1 LIGIKILLKERL
13 TQVLQNKYFIAFIII
28 ISFTLLKASDL
39 GKLRGKVLTNDTNI
53 PLMGVNVVVVG
64 TYKGTF
70 TDNNGNYTILGIPSG
85 EYDIRFEYI
94 GYAPKIIQKINI
106 QSNLSTTLDVKL
118 VQTVIAG
125 EEVVVSGKRSII
137 QVDETASKTYLDAD
151 DINKLPVI
159 ELRDAVML
167 QAGVFFDPI
176 PVLSSQGRG
185 HAGESGTGETRYT
198 IRGGDQEEIM
208 WLINGS
214 RSQSL
219 TINARDAGG
228 SFMNMNSLA
237 IKEIQILS
245 GGFTAEYGNAQ
256 SGVVNVIMKEGE
268 KKYNGSMQLSYAPP
282 NQRHF
287 GNYLY
292 DMNTQKEFKD
302 HMVGLF
308 YNDSLFTFFQDTAFL
323 YYDSSLSHYVDTKYY
338 PDYDGDIDSTYYGD
352 PYLDPLWY
360 SDHRKSQIFD
370 YRNTPD
376 HNLLFTFG
384 GPIPFSQT
392 GWTFQISGQSKQEA
406 YTFPQPLDARTW
418 KNINLSLSMPLS
430 ERLKIKLFAMQAIEN
445 HGFTGNSDWSIN
457 AKYYRGYGGTIFN
470 KNQFFSAN
478 LIHTLNENF
487 FYDIQLS
494 YYSHLFHQ
502 KPSKKSKTTEP
513 YSDYALTL
521 WGFMRYPQ
529 FSNEP
534 FDKYNVLYD
543 SKERASDI
551 SLMGRFNWQINYQLN
566 LKYGFE
572 YNYNII
578 KQFHDYRFTALS
590 IDENEYQDRNLHEKI
605 NPKQFATYLQGK
617 MEFESMVLNMGLR
630 YDRFN
635 PNFQWFSNFETY
647 NIAINPNFDSS
658 LDPDGDQIDSNGSIK
673 YGFENVL
680 LQQRESLPVWEMLS
694 PRIGVSFPIT
704 ENTLLHY
711 NYGYFYQMPPIS
723 RMRYFRY
730 FRPTPLLEQIIIEN
744 DEAES
749 EDREPNHIPG
759 VGSDHERVVFLNV
772 DPLPPQKTIM
782 VEIGLKHNYR
792 DLLYFSLTAY
802 HRDIYNQSEQVI
814 GLFDKSS
821 YGWDPFTN
829 SSSSVITDTPLHG
842 DYGDS
847 RGFELE
853 LRSMFSSL
861 INININYSF
870 SKVTQGRASPHKVVY
885 DSTGIPSF
893 SWYDEYNSFAYKS
906 LIIER
911 QFSRPHI
918 LKAGLNFSL
927 GDMKNSL
934 LSYLTLNLM
943 YRYVSGQTFTYL
955 GINDNPTTYDNHRYP
970 GLHFTDLKIEK
981 RFYMLGAELKA
992 FMVVNNLFNKKNIK
1006 SMGDTSFNPNVVKNF
1021 VDTGKPTLN
1030 DIAGYDMSWSIW
1042 YPPRKIEFGFL
1053 YAF

>member
-1 LIGIKILLKERL
+1 MNIKVFQNRYPIVSILFFLI
-13 TQVLQNKYFIAFIII
+13 
-28 ISFTLLKASDL
+28 TLLKGSDL
-39 GKLRGKVLTNDTNI
+39 GKLRGRVLTDNNM
-53 PLMGVNVVVVG
+53 PLMGVNVLVLG
-64 TYKGTF
+64 TNKGTF
-70 TDNNGNYTILGIPSG
+70 TGKNGYYTILGIPSG

-94 GYAPKIIQKINI
+94 GYSPKTIQTINV
-106 QSNLSTTLDVKL
+106 QSNLSTTLDVEL
-118 VQTVIAG
+118 VQTVIEG
-125 EEVVVSGKRSII
+125 EEVIVSGKRSII

-151 DINKLPVI
+151 AINKLPVI

-208 WLINGS
+208 WLINGA
-214 RSQSL
+214 RTQSL
-219 TINARDAGG
+219 TINTRDAGG
-228 SFMNMNSLA
+228 SFMNMNSLG

-256 SGVVNVIMKEGE
+256 SGVVNVIMKEGQN
-268 KKYNGSMQLSYAPP
+268 KYSGSMQLSYAPP
-282 NQRHF
+282 GQRHF

-292 DMNTQKEFKD
+292 DMDTQKEFKD

-308 YNDSLFTFFQDTAFL
+308 FNDSLFTFYRDTAFL
-323 YYDSSLSHYVDTKYY
+323 YYDSSLSQYIDTKYY
-338 PDYDGDIDSTYYGD
+338 PEYNGDIDSVFFGE

-370 YRNTPD
+370 YRTIPD
-376 HNLLFTFG
+376 HNFLFTLG
-384 GPIPFSQT
+384 GPVPFLKKD
-392 GWTFQISGQSKQEA
+392 WTFQISGQSKQEA
-406 YTFPQPLDARTW
+406 YIFPQPLDARIW
-418 KNINLSLSMPLS
+418 SNLSLSLS
-430 ERLKIKLFAMQAIEN
+430 LPVSKRIKLKLFAMHAKEK
-445 HGFTGNSDWSIN
+445 HGFTGNTDWLIS
-457 AKYYRGYGGTIFN
+457 AKYYRGHGSTISN
-470 KNQFFSAN
+470 NNQFFVAN
-478 LIHTLNENF
+478 LIHTINEKF

-502 KPSKKSKTTEP
+502 KPSDRSNTTKP

-529 FSNEP
+529 FPNEP
-534 FDKYNVLYD
+534 FDKYNVIYD
-543 SKERASDI
+543 SKEQASDV
-551 SLMGRFNWQINYQLN
+551 SLSGKFNWQINYQIN
-566 LKYGFE
+566 FKYGFE
-572 YNYNII
+572 YNYNTIE
-578 KQFHDYRFTALS
+578 QFNDYRFTALS
-590 IDENEYQDRNLHEKI
+590 IEENEYQDRNLHERI
-605 NPKQFATYLQGK
+605 HPKQFATYFQSK
-617 MEFESMVLNMGLR
+617 MEFESMVLNLGFR

-635 PNFQWFSNFETY
+635 PNFKWFNNFTTY
-647 NIAINPNFDSS
+647 NIAINQEYDSS
-658 LDPDGDQIDSNGSIK
+658 LDLDGDQIDSNGKIK

-680 LQQRESLPVWEMLS
+680 LHQREFLPIWNMFS
-694 PRIGVSFPIT
+694 PRVGVSFPIT

-744 DEAES
+744 DQAES
-749 EDREPNHIPG
+749 EGRDPNHIPG
-759 VGSDHERVVFLNV
+759 VGSDHERVVFLNI

-792 DLLYFSLTAY
+792 NLLYLSMTAY

-821 YGWDPFTN
+821 YGWNPFTN

-847 RGFELE
+847 RGFEIE
-853 LRSMFSSL
+853 LRSMFSSS
-861 INININYSF
+861 INYNINYSF
-870 SKVTQGRASPHKVVY
+870 SRVTQGRASPHKVTF
-885 DSTGIPSF
+885 DSTGTPSF
-893 SWYDEYNSFAYKS
+893 TWYDEYNSFAYKS

-918 LKAGLNFSL
+918 LKAGLTFSS
-927 GDMKNSL
+927 GPEKNIL
-934 LSYLTLNLM
+934 LSDITFNLM
-943 YRYVSGQTFTYL
+943 YRFVSGQTFTYL

-981 RFYMLGAELKA
+981 IIKLFGAELKT
-992 FMVVNNLFNKKNIK
+992 FTLIENLFNVKNIK
-1006 SMGDTSFNPNVVKNF
+1006 SMGDTSYNPNVVERF
-1021 VDTGKPTLN
+1021 VNTGEPTLN

-1042 YPPRKIEFGFL
+1042 YAPRKIEFGLIYVF
-1053 YAF
+1053 